1 MYKLIRKTNHFM
13 IKRKPEVL
21 ISSNGLSPK
30 NYSAATMK
38 IKAKV
43 TKVKTMTQLKTHQM
57 IKRMML
63 GLIDNISHDD
73 EEELCRRP
81 GACAGLLGP
90 TGQNS
95 HVEDIAM
102 MKCSIC
108 HEYTEKSQIREHLR
122 EHFSGSA
129 SSHFCDKCGKSF
141 QTSHLLKYHSLS
153 HDDPKFPCDSCKYKA
168 LTKGALKVHIKA
180 VHTRESVQRCDVCF
194 EGFAVQRSLIRHM
207 MKKHGREHKLKCD
220 KCNRIFLTEQ
230 RFSLH
235 TADNC
240 KEEILNKKEK
250 NACDI
255 CSYKA
260 KEASHLRSHK
270 AAVHDK
276 VTHFCD
282 TCNYKST
289 WKQNVDDHIKHTH
302 RNIVKV
308 THPCGLCD
316 YSTTKFGNLKI
327 HAEAVHLKKREEC
340 GLCGHTTSGKSNMRK
355 HMIKAHNRTK
365 NGA

>member
-1 MYKLIRKTNHFM
+1 M
-13 IKRKPEVL
+13 INR
-21 ISSNGLSPK
+21 ISKEFVRSKVSSPK
-30 NYSAATMK
+30 NSSAATMK

-43 TKVKTMTQLKTHQM
+43 TKVKTMTQLKTYQM

-63 GLIDNISHDD
+63 DLVESISNDD

-81 GACAGLLGP
+81 GACA
-90 TGQNS
+90 TGQSS
-95 HVEDIAM
+95 HVEDVAM

-108 HEYTEKSQIREHLR
+108 HEYTERSQIREHLI
-122 EHFSGSA
+122 EHYSGSA
-129 SSHFCDKCGKSF
+129 LSHFCDKCGKSF
-141 QTSHLLKYHSLS
+141 QASHLLKYHELS
-153 HDDPKFPCDSCKYKA
+153 HEDPKFPCDSCQYKG

-194 EGFAVQRSLIRHM
+194 EGFAVQRSLINHM
-207 MKKHGREHKLKCD
+207 IKKHDGEHKFKCD

-235 TADNC
+235 TAEIC

-250 NACDI
+250 NACDQ
-255 CSYKA
+255 CNYKA

-270 AAVHDK
+270 AAVHEK

-282 TCNYKST
+282 TCSYKST
-289 WKQNVDDHIKHTH
+289 WKQNLDDHIKRKH
-302 RNIVKV
+302 RNVVKF

-355 HMIKAHNRTK
+355 HMIKAHNYTKNETK